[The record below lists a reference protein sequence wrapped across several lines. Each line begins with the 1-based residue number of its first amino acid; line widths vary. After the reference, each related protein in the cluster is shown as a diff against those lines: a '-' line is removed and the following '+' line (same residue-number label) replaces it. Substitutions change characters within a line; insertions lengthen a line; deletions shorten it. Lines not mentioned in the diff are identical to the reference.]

1 MKLLLAL
8 AAFTIPLL
16 AQDYLDSVVE
26 HARKEFI
33 PGIAVAVV
41 KDGKVVALKGYGV
54 RRLGST
60 APVTPHTLFGIASNT
75 KVFTSAALAMLV
87 DEGKL
92 DWDDRVV
99 DRLPGFHVQAI
110 WIKTVISGRMLIYLA
125 SPTTVQ
131 NIYAQT
137 HRLMR
142 A

>member
-16 AQDYLDSVVE
+16 AQDYLDSVAE
-26 HARKEFI
+26 RARKEFNV

-99 DRLPGFHVQAI
+99 DRL
-110 WIKTVISGRMLIYLA
+110 
-125 SPTTVQ
+125 
-131 NIYAQT
+131 
-137 HRLMR
+137 
-142 A
+142 